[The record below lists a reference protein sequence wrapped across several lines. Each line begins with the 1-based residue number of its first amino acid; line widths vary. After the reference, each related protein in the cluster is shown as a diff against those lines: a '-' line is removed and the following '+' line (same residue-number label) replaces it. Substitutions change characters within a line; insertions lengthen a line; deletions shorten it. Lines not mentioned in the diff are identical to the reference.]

1 MKFTQVFVERCPTC
15 GEAPYLSMKESYG
28 GMDVFKLECPNHYAV
43 EDQGYIA
50 TIKKWNYWIDIMREA
65 KAMEDSIEFWSDLIG
80 KEKEMIDDVF
90 EETVRRSRTD
100 GVFGQHRKYF
110 DPNAVE
116 AERKLHENHFELE
129 LEGEMPVEEPS
140 PAMREAVKKFA
151 HEHHKTAHEHHKTG
165 CGCDYDPRDA
175 NSSWYSQEVAGEKN
189 EGYGVSRLHVDPDG
203 SWNWVP
209 LEEGEEDMLE
219 DNWVHRSEGM
229 VCATCMFYVPKA
241 LRDEADGVSDVGRCR
256 RHAPTM
262 SGFPVVFETD
272 WCGDHKLDEE
282 KI

>member
-1 MKFTQVFVERCPTC
+1 MKFTQVLVERCPTC
-15 GEAPYLSMKESYG
+15 GESPFLSMKESYG

-50 TIKKWNYWIDIMREA
+50 TIKKWNYWIGIIKEA

-90 EETVRRSRTD
+90 EDRESTGRRSRTD

-129 LEGEMPVEEPS
+129 LEGEMPVQEAS
-140 PAMREAVKKFA
+140 PEMREAVKQGLNHSHGF
-151 HEHHKTAHEHHKTG
+151 H
-165 CGCDYDPRDA
+165 CGYDPRDP
-175 NSSWYSQEVAGEKN
+175 SWYSQEVGGEKN
-189 EGYGVSRLHVDPDG
+189 DGYGVSRLEVDPYDG
-203 SWNWVP
+203 TWRWVP
-209 LEEGEEDMLE
+209 VEEEDEYVE
-219 DNWVHRSEGM
+219 DEWQHRSKGM
-229 VCATCMFYVPKA
+229 RCATCMWYVPKVNSA
-241 LRDEADGVSDVGRCR
+241 DEETELGRCR
-256 RHAPTM
+256 KHAPTDN
-262 SGFPVVFETD
+262 GWPPVYETG
-272 WCGDHKLDEE
+272 WCGDHRLDEE